1 MERHIFQFAVFFC
14 FAIGSFFWGFTR
26 LRRKRLIENIPTST
40 IRGLALGLVELT
52 GRAQKEH
59 LLKSPFTGA
68 DCVFYRYTVER
79 YQGSGKSAR
88 WVTVAKGDSSSCPFL
103 IDDGTGKIRIFP
115 QAAELVMPMD
125 YNFTSMWL
133 KPITPNLIDFMQR
146 NGISYR
152 GFLGNCQMRFREW
165 YITENENVYVL
176 GTANKPNDFFKD
188 HKEELL
194 KRLGELKNDAA
205 FMEKVDTNKD
215 GNVGQDEWD
224 AAVKKVEQEIIQK
237 EIEAG
242 QSDNAFD
249 VIISGTGGNVFIIS
263 DHSQKELTRK
273 LTLQAF
279 MGIFGAG
286 ALAVFLLYLLLLSFF
301 EN

>member
-176 GTANKPNDFFKD
+176 GTANKPNDFLKD
-188 HKEELL
+188 HKGELL
-194 KRLGELKNDAA
+194 KRLGELKNDAV

-215 GNVGQDEWD
+215 GNVSQDEWD

>member
-52 GRAQKEH
+52 GRARKEH

-176 GTANKPNDFFKD
+176 GTANKPNDFLKD
-188 HKEELL
+188 HKGELL
-194 KRLGELKNDAA
+194 KRLGELKNDAV

-215 GNVGQDEWD
+215 GNVSQDEWD

-279 MGIFGAG
+279 IGIFGGG

>member
-176 GTANKPNDFFKD
+176 GTANKPNDFLKD
-188 HKEELL
+188 HKGELL

-279 MGIFGAG
+279 MGIFGGG

>member
-133 KPITPNLIDFMQR
+133 KHITPNLIDFMQR

-279 MGIFGAG
+279 MGIFGGG

>member
-176 GTANKPNDFFKD
+176 GTANKPNDFLKD
-188 HKEELL
+188 HKGELL
-194 KRLGELKNDAA
+194 KRLGELKNDAV

-215 GNVGQDEWD
+215 GNVSQDEWD

-279 MGIFGAG
+279 MGIFGGG